1 MNDTDFLALIMRH
14 QDGTLTADEL
24 AALEAA
30 MLEDAARRRVFAEA
44 QLRSMALH
52 EYFRRDAFQMP
63 APQPRRAGWFTRPVA
78 AMAAGVALGL
88 FSASL
93 MWALSAPRMRSER
106 LFALVNGG
114 FEESRIGRGFPRE
127 MGLWSGDEAATRE
140 GRLQFLAT
148 GSDEAD
154 PSARAIS
161 CDVFQLVDLRP
172 LREVA
177 GAGGDSMLELSAR
190 FEDARAAGTQP
201 SVTFFCQLY
210 LFSGDP
216 AQMHRTWPANL
227 QEALASGSSQVT
239 TLGKDAHGARTLT
252 ARCLLPAE
260 ADFAVAQIVARPN
273 LRPAKLEGLS
283 ADDVKLTLKTAP
295 ELPVRIVQR

>member
-1 MNDTDFLALIMRH
+1 MNDSDFFTLLMRH
-14 QDGTLTADEL
+14 QDGTLMPDEL

-30 MLEDAARRRVFAEA
+30 MREDAGRRRLFAET
-44 QLRSMALH
+44 QVRSMALH
-52 EYFRRDAFQMP
+52 EHFRRDAFQRP
-63 APQPRRAGWFTRPVA
+63 GPPQRRARWFTRPVA
-78 AMAAGVALGL
+78 AMAAGLALGL
-88 FSASL
+88 FCASL
-93 MWALSAPRMRSER
+93 VWAISAPRMTSER
-106 LFALVNGG
+106 LFALMNGG
-114 FEESRIGRGFPRE
+114 FEESSLGRGFPRE
-127 MGLWSGDEAATRE
+127 TGVWSGDEAAIRE
-140 GRLQFLAT
+140 GRLEFLAT
-148 GSDEAD
+148 GSDDAD

-172 LREVA
+172 LRKSA
-177 GAGGDSMLELSAR
+177 GAGGDPMLELSAR
-190 FEDARAAGTQP
+190 FADARAAGTNP
-201 SVTFFCQLY
+201 SVTFFCQIY

-216 AQMHRTWPANL
+216 ALMHQTWPRSI
-227 QEALASGSSQVT
+227 QEALASGSAQVT
-239 TLGKDAHGARTLT
+239 TLGRDAHGTRTLT